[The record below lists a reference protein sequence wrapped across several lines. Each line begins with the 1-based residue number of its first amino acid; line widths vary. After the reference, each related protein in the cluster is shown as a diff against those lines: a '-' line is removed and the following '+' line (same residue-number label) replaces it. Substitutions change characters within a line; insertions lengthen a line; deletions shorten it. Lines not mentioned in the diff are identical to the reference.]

1 VGYYDLKREAQA
13 EFGRVLVRSLL
24 ESAELEA
31 AKHESGG
38 IHRRSQK
45 RVEELR
51 LVLAGRSAVGT
62 VEARQGWAWL
72 LRLVTG
78 LYLVSFAV
86 TIAYLAAWGINRG
99 TALVDVALLATT
111 VAWLCA
117 CLAAMSP
124 SDGTSTTATA
134 SGTPAVPAADEED
147 DAAVHAEVV
156 ARLSAW
162 LAPVESDLPPP

>member
-1 VGYYDLKREAQA
+1 MGYYDLKREAQA

-38 IHRRSQK
+38 RWRRSQK
-45 RVEELR
+45 RAEELR
-51 LVLAGRSAVGT
+51 LVLAGRSPVGT
-62 VEARQGWAWL
+62 VEPREGWTWL
-72 LRLVTG
+72 LRFVTA

-86 TIAYLAAWGINRG
+86 TLAYLAAWGINRG
-99 TALVDVALLATT
+99 TAVVDVALLATT

-134 SGTPAVPAADEED
+134 SGTPGAPAAEEED
-147 DAAVHAEVV
+147 DPAVHAEVV

-162 LAPVESDLPPP
+162 LAPVESDLPPR